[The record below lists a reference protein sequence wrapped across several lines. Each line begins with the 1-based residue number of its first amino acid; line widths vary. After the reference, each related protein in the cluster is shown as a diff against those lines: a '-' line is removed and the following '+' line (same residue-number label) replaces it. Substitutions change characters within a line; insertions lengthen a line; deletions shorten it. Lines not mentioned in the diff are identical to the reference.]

1 MDSVLADGGMKGSEY
16 ELEFD
21 WTPSNSQWVR
31 DFDMELYGSSFAIE
45 VQENGTPFSA
55 EGKIYL
61 LSAVPPTI
69 EVPSIPT
76 TSSLVT
82 TRTASTT
89 STTSELLPEGTSS
102 EAMSSLSLPPSEQGS
117 PQASSSSNA
126 TPQYQQPHSAL
137 GKGAIAGIAIGCTCF
152 GMLLGIVILCLLR
165 KKRQKRRHISTS
177 YGSEA
182 AQNENAKASSKIC
195 FEISGSDAVSPLR
208 CYSEPMSAL
217 STASTTAVAE
227 SQKRRQSLSRIH
239 EMPFDAGI
247 CDSLVQDGQL
257 ANDPA
262 ISKHSETRNP

>member
-1 MDSVLADGGMKGSEY
+1 MKGSEY

-55 EGKIYL
+55 EGKVQL

-82 TRTASTT
+82 TSTT
-89 STTSELLPEGTSS
+89 STTSTSSESLPERTSS

-126 TPQYQQPHSAL
+126 TPQYQQPHSTL
-137 GKGAIAGIAIGCTCF
+137 GKGAIAGVAIGCTCF
-152 GMLLGIVILCLLR
+152 GMLLGIIIFCLLR
-165 KKRQKRRHISTS
+165 RKPQRGGYMSTS

-182 AQNENAKASSKIC
+182 AQNEDPKASSKTC
-195 FEISGSDAVSPLR
+195 FEISGSDTVSPVR
-208 CYSEPMSAL
+208 CFSEPMSGP

-227 SQKRRQSLSRIH
+227 SRTRRQSLSRIH
-239 EMPFDAGI
+239 EIPFDAGV
-247 CDSLVQDGQL
+247 L
-257 ANDPA
+257 
-262 ISKHSETRNP
+262 R